1 MHMQFYIGSKI
12 MLNQAN
18 TKSTGKKAVT
28 ILQTISQSNTHP
40 LCTIEQMQCRYLLE
54 FHEPSQNK
62 EDIYL

>member
-1 MHMQFYIGSKI
+1 